1 MYFSQAHMI
10 QYTQSLF
17 KPFYGN
23 QVYSLLLLVCLAPC
37 VISNG
42 QEEQSRECEL
52 WIGEKNVSG
61 NETVLFG
68 NA

>member
-52 WIGEKNVSG
+52 
-61 NETVLFG
+61 
-68 NA
+68 